1 MRPRCFSPAVY
12 HHGPCVWR
20 IARFHPPEEGQEGG
34 GVLGHPV
41 VWPGCGLELPH
52 LPLLAGAVLKTQ
64 VGLERERGQRAAV
77 AVAAV

>member
-41 VWPGCGLELPH
+41 VWPGRELELPH

-64 VGLERERGQRAAV
+64 VGLEREVSVRLWW
-77 AVAAV
+77 